1 MGTACT
7 KGLWTRIVLEAQD
20 DNVVISNVQMA
31 SKMLRGASVAPEKK
45 SQVLFNSGGVLPPD
59 RMETV
64 LRVTFPK
71 MREIEKRTGQA
82 VPSRNK
88 EACHGRNMGDSGETA
103 LMSAGATRC
112 PAGKQRANEEEKE
125 SRHQWRTQEGRREA
139 VVANRSRLCGRK
151 VPKVDSGSSAGHDRT
166 QQEYVLQGLPGL
178 EVVAVDLAGNID
190 WKKAGRHANKGFRAL
205 ILHR

>member
-1 MGTACT
+1 MKNLHTNAWMKLRPPGIWPEADMGTACT
-7 KGLWTRIVLEAQD
+7 NGLWTRIVLEAQD

-64 LRVTFPK
+64 IRVTFPK
-71 MREIEKRTGQA
+71 MHEIEKRTGQA

-103 LMSAGATRC
+103 VMFTGATRC
-112 PAGKQRANEEEKE
+112 PAGKQRAKKKK
-125 SRHQWRTQEGRREA
+125 
-139 VVANRSRLCGRK
+139 RK
-151 VPKVDSGSSAGHDRT
+151 VASV
-166 QQEYVLQGLPGL
+166 E
-178 EVVAVDLAGNID
+178 N
-190 WKKAGRHANKGFRAL
+190 AGRPQRSSGGK
-205 ILHR
+205 